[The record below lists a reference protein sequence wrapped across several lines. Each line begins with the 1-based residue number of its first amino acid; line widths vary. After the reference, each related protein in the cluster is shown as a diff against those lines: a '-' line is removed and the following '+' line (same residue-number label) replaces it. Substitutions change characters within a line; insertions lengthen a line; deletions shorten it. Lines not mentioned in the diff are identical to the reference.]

1 MQRKFAAAVELPVKS
16 VFFTEFYR
24 AVFAV
29 ALLEVRRQPA
39 HADGAAYLLADA
51 VYEHRV
57 LMARQCQ
64 CRAEIVELIV
74 LGEARR
80 FQQAQPEALGAALAA
95 LRLVLKPLYA
105 LVIVLALPRLCKHT
119 DLVGK
124 SHALDEL
131 DLSLEAA
138 VKFLLRVDI
147 GVIPQQRHVEILRE
161 IFQHRAGAGA
171 AAAVQQHSRHS
182 FAALLDYT
190 VQFLLIISVHS
201 VIVTPRAKIGNTSLT
216 L

>member
-1 MQRKFAAAVELPVKS
+1 
-16 VFFTEFYR
+16 
-24 AVFAV
+24 
-29 ALLEVRRQPA
+29 
-39 HADGAAYLLADA
+39 
-51 VYEHRV
+51 
-57 LMARQCQ
+57 MARQRQ
-64 CRAEIVELIV
+64 RRAEIVELIV

-105 LVIVLALPRLCKHT
+105 RVIVGVLPWLGQHA
-119 DLVGK
+119 DLVRQA
-124 SHALDEL
+124 HALDEL
-131 DLSLEAA
+131 HLSLEPA
-138 VKFLLRVDI
+138 VKFLLRIDI
-147 GVIPQQRHVEILRE
+147 GVVPQQRHVEILCE

-171 AAAVQQHSRHS
+171 AAAVQQHPRHS